1 MDGERRALEE
11 KYEALLRELAS
22 VGQQL
27 QRQRRRGDGVPHYSE
42 IEHSAHE
49 MGRRLSRAIQ
59 REALVGTAADA
70 GDSAPCPACGRSCQ
84 LAFQRRTIESVDG
97 PTEICEP
104 VGRCDRCERSFFPS
118 AGSTR
123 AG

>member
-1 MDGERRALEE
+1 MDGERTALEE

-27 QRQRRRGDGVPHYSE
+27 QRQRRGAERVPHYSE
-42 IEHSAHE
+42 IEQSAHE

-59 REALVGTAADA
+59 REASVGTAADA
-70 GDSAPCPACGRSCQ
+70 GDWAPCPACGRSCR
-84 LAFQRRTIESVDG
+84 LAFKHRTVESVDG

-118 AGSTR
+118 AGSAR
-123 AG
+123 SG